1 MIPAGLRPAS
11 RLRWPDQRDDAPAW
25 KQESMLT
32 GYVVLR
38 NKAGG
43 GKDGLTV
50 MAQTSSP
57 ETGLAVADAEFTGI
71 GRDDDPRRF
80 KTQTRETMRPPGSKN
95 QCSRDTLC
103 YGIRLVVAKM
113 IVSKTPQSVYPMCE
127 ATT

>member
-1 MIPAGLRPAS
+1 MIPAGLRPS
-11 RLRWPDQRDDAPAW
+11 TELRWPDQRDDAPAW

-43 GKDGLTV
+43 
-50 MAQTSSP
+50 SSP

-80 KTQTRETMRPPGSKN
+80 KTSVKVYDPVSRKLIIGKERNVRLPFQTCVRVRRMALHGSVKGM
-95 QCSRDTLC
+95 D
-103 YGIRLVVAKM
+103 
-113 IVSKTPQSVYPMCE
+113 
-127 ATT
+127 